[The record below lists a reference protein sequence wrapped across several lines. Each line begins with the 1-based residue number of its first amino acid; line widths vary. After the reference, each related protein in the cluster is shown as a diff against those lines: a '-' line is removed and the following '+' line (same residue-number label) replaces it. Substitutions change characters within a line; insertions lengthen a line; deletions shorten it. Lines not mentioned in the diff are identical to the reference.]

1 MKRVLMV
8 AEKFPPFNV
17 SGSARP
23 FYFAKYL
30 PEFGYQPLVL
40 SSRILPTEDR
50 DDALLGELPECVR
63 VVRTPRLLFPLAVR
77 LRQLGKRRAAAT
89 ARSPAAPS
97 LPRQPGTLGSLV
109 KHLGWWLH
117 WDVDWSA
124 GAILAGRHVS
134 KGAPPELI
142 WASGPHFRNLAA
154 AARIA
159 SALGKPL
166 VADLRDPWTYG
177 SLWSP
182 KTAEIARAERR
193 WAERVL
199 AQAARVVFT
208 SPLTLA
214 AMHARFPNLPRENWR
229 VITNGYDDETVEPL
243 RGVPDDQC
251 LFRYIGSLNER
262 RYPDSLIRG
271 FELSCRDP
279 SFKASAAL
287 EFIGNAGPHAH
298 KAELAPGCAVRFH
311 GPVSRRDSV
320 RYMFGSDVNVLLQT
334 INEGQ
339 DVVSGKAFD
348 YLHAGKPIL
357 AVVDPSGGDAW
368 LMRESGAGRVV
379 DWSEPAAIS
388 AAFDAC
394 FAAFRAGVRRLPGS
408 AATRYGRRALT
419 AELAQLFDQVL
430 GRGPISGGSRGG

>member
-1 MKRVLMV
+1 MV

-40 SSRILPTEDR
+40 SSSILPSEDR
-50 DDALLGELPECVR
+50 DDTLLGELPENVR
-63 VVRTPRLLFPLAVR
+63 VVRTPRLLFPLAIR
-77 LRQLGKRRAAAT
+77 LRRLGKRRSAAKADSPAT
-89 ARSPAAPS
+89 APPPEREPVTLRS
-97 LPRQPGTLGSLV
+97 LIQQ
-109 KHLGWWLH
+109 LGWWLH

-124 GAILAGRHVS
+124 GAILAGRQIG
-134 KGAPPELI
+134 KGSAVDLV
-142 WASGPHFRNLAA
+142 WASGPHFRNLGA

-166 VADLRDPWTYG
+166 IVDLRDPWTYG

-182 KTAEIARAERR
+182 KTAQIARAERR
-193 WAERVL
+193 WAARVL
-199 AQAARVVFT
+199 GQAARVVFT
-208 SPLTLA
+208 SPLTLT
-214 AMHARFPNLPRENWR
+214 AMHSRFPNLPRENWR
-229 VITNGYDDETVEPL
+229 VITNGYDDEVVEPL
-243 RGVPDDQC
+243 RGVPDEKC

-279 SFKASAAL
+279 AFKAKAVL
-287 EFIGNAGPHAH
+287 EFIGNAGPHAR
-298 KAELAPGCAVRFH
+298 KAELAPGSAVHFR

-334 INEGQ
+334 ISEGQ

-357 AVVDPSGGDAW
+357 AVVDSSGGDAW

-379 DWSEPAAIS
+379 EWSDPAAIS
-388 AAFDAC
+388 AEFDAC
-394 FAAFRAGVRRLPGS
+394 FAAFRAGARSLPGS
-408 AATRYGRRALT
+408 AATRYSRRALT
-419 AELAQLFDQVL
+419 AELAQLFDEVL
-430 GRGPISGGSRGG
+430 VDARS